1 MRRVARLLL
10 VVGLTGG
17 IGSGKSTFAA
27 LLAERGA
34 QIIDADLLGRDA
46 LRPGEPTWHSMVDT
60 FGDEILVEHTMDID
74 RKKLAG
80 IVFNDREK
88 LVALNAIVHPVIV
101 GGIADRLEGLRHT
114 DGLVILDAALIV
126 ELGLA
131 DSMDKVVVVT
141 AAVDNRR
148 RRLAELRGMTPED
161 IMARIGAQASEE
173 DLIAKA
179 DIVVRNN
186 GDLAALSEEA
196 DRVWAELERRTK

>member
-1 MRRVARLLL
+1 ML

-46 LRPGEPTWHSMVDT
+46 LRPGERAWHDVVAT
-60 FGDEILVEHTMDID
+60 FGDEVLVEHTMNID

-80 IVFNDREK
+80 IVFNDKEK
-88 LVALNAIVHPVIV
+88 LAALNAITHPVIM
-101 GGIADRLEGLRHT
+101 GGIADRLEGLRNT
-114 DGLVILDAALIV
+114 NDVVVLDAALIV

-131 DSMDKVVVVT
+131 ESVDLVVVVT
-141 AAVDNRR
+141 ADVDVRR
-148 RRLAELRGMTPED
+148 KRLAELRGLSHED
-161 IMARIGAQASEE
+161 ILARIGAQASEE

-179 DIVVRNN
+179 DIVVHND
-186 GDLAALSEEA
+186 GDLTALAAEA
-196 DRVWAELERRTK
+196 DRVWAELSRRI

>member
-1 MRRVARLLL
+1 ML

-46 LRPGEPTWHSMVDT
+46 LRPGEPAWHSVVDT

-74 RKKLAG
+74 RKRLAG
-80 IVFNDREK
+80 IVFNDPQK
-88 LVALNAIVHPVIV
+88 LAALNAIVHPIIV
-101 GGIADRLEGLRHT
+101 GGIADRLEQLRYT
-114 DGLVILDAALIV
+114 DEVVILDAALIV

-131 DSMDKVVVVT
+131 DSVDKVVVVS
-141 AAVDNRR
+141 AEVDNRR
-148 RRLAELRGMTPED
+148 RRLAELRGMAHAD

-173 DLIAKA
+173 ELIAKA

-186 GDLAALSEEA
+186 GDLAALNEEA
-196 DRVWAELERRTK
+196 DRVWAQLERRN